1 MQNITVKKNRFA
13 THCSHDTPFFCHYTP
28 QGQNFHTH
36 VDYYEFCLIVGGSYN
51 HTYGKTQTTCTPGT
65 LLFFMPGEV
74 HSLIEGAP
82 NSYHYSL
89 IVKESYFRDFCLKH
103 NSNAEHIL
111 STPFVEKKLL
121 GFQLV
126 YLSQL
131 ASCVSYTISKELIPA
146 MEHFI
151 ATLIFTCFESLP
163 NTIAK
168 SNRIYA
174 VDLFQRL
181 NNFETLDMNVTS
193 MYKEYPLSKSELTKD
208 FKELTGYTLVEYR
221 NIKRMEYAAQLLTET
236 DYSVTD
242 IVGILNLSSTGYLS
256 KQFKKQYG
264 VTPKQYQSMYL
275 AKKTAKA
282 KKGSLST

>member
-1 MQNITVKKNRFA
+1 
-13 THCSHDTPFFCHYTP
+13 
-28 QGQNFHTH
+28 
-36 VDYYEFCLIVGGSYN
+36 
-51 HTYGKTQTTCTPGT
+51 
-65 LLFFMPGEV
+65 
-74 HSLIEGAP
+74 
-82 NSYHYSL
+82 
-89 IVKESYFRDFCLKH
+89 
-103 NSNAEHIL
+103 
-111 STPFVEKKLL
+111 
-121 GFQLV
+121 
-126 YLSQL
+126 
-131 ASCVSYTISKELIPA
+131 

-151 ATLIFTCFESLP
+151 STLIFTCFESLP

-168 SNRIYA
+168 SSRIYA

-193 MYKEYPLSKSELTKD
+193 MYKEFPLSKSELTKD

-275 AKKTAKA
+275 SQKA
-282 KKGSLST
+282 SGKRT

>member
-1 MQNITVKKNRFA
+1 MSNVTIDKSRFSS
-13 THCSHDTPFFCHYTP
+13 HCSHDTPFFCHYTP
-28 QGQNFHTH
+28 KGQHFHTH
-36 VDYYEFCLIVGGSYN
+36 VDYYEFCLIVGGSYE
-51 HTYGKTQTTCTPGT
+51 HTYKKAKTTCTPGT
-65 LLFFMPGEV
+65 LLFFSPGEV
-74 HSLIEGAP
+74 HSLIESAP

-89 IVKESYFRDFCLKH
+89 IVKEAYFRDFCAKH
-103 NSNAEHIL
+103 NSNVNQIL
-111 STPFVEKKLL
+111 STPFVEKKLP

-131 ASCVSYTISKELIPA
+131 ASSVSYTISEELIPV

-151 ATLIFTCFESLP
+151 ATLIFTSFESLP

-168 SNRIYA
+168 SSRIYA
-174 VDLFQRL
+174 VDLLQRL

-193 MYKEYPLSKSELTKD
+193 MYKDFPLSKSELTKD

-264 VTPKQYQSMYL
+264 VTPKQYQSIYL
-275 AKKTAKA
+275 SKKASGKT
-282 KKGSLST
+282 KKRSI

>member
-1 MQNITVKKNRFA
+1 MSVITVDKSQFSS
-13 THCSHDTPFFCHYTP
+13 HCSHDTPFFCHYTP
-28 QGQNFHTH
+28 NGQHFHAH

-51 HTYGKTQTTCTPGT
+51 HTYGKTKTTCTPGT
-65 LLFFMPGEV
+65 LLFFSPGEV
-74 HSLIEGAP
+74 HSLIESAP
-82 NSYHYSL
+82 NSCHYAL
-89 IVKESYFRDFCLKH
+89 IVKESYFREFCLKH
-103 NSNAEHIL
+103 NSNAEQIL
-111 STPFVEKKLL
+111 STPFVEKKLP

-131 ASCVSYTISKELIPA
+131 ASSVSYTISEKLIPI
-146 MEHFI
+146 MEHFL
-151 ATLIFTCFESLP
+151 ATLIFTSFESLP

-168 SNRIYA
+168 SSRIYA

-193 MYKEYPLSKSELTKD
+193 MYKEFPLSKSELTKD

-264 VTPKQYQSMYL
+264 MTPKQYQSMYL
-275 AKKTAKA
+275 SKKSSAKKVRN
-282 KKGSLST
+282 